1 MTTVRDPLV
10 GGQGGDVL
18 RAVARERRRLADA
31 LHDTTI
37 QELVLARILVDRA
50 VEETPAPAD
59 YLEELRCVLDD
70 AMAQLRT
77 LVWELAPRIPHQTA
91 ELVAAIEELCER
103 LGARW
108 RLPYRCQVTGAVPT
122 VLLDALAETLLLAA
136 RELMTNAGR
145 HAGATGCDLMLAF
158 DGDTVVLTVCDDGIG
173 IDGKQNARR
182 SSGGDHGYGLLSLR
196 SRTEQMGGELSLAS
210 RSGGGTEVNLRLP
223 LSADGP
229 RPRVDQVDDAAHE
242 PSQ

>member
-1 MTTVRDPLV
+1 
-10 GGQGGDVL
+10 
-18 RAVARERRRLADA
+18 
-31 LHDTTI
+31 
-37 QELVLARILVDRA
+37 
-50 VEETPAPAD
+50 
-59 YLEELRCVLDD
+59 
-70 AMAQLRT
+70 
-77 LVWELAPRIPHQTA
+77 
-91 ELVAAIEELCER
+91 
-103 LGARW
+103 
-108 RLPYRCQVTGAVPT
+108 